1 MPVSPPLPARN
12 APRSFDYIVV
22 GAGSAGCVLANRL
35 SANPQTTVC
44 LIEAGPSDQS
54 LLPGAYVRTPAGII
68 RLIANPRWNW
78 MHQFSAQSDSGERTI
93 PCPRGRLWGGSSAI
107 NGMIYIR
114 GHRNDYDRW
123 AAAGNQGWSY
133 DELLPYFRRS
143 EHFEPG
149 DSPWHGQQ
157 GELNVASLRSP
168 APVNQ
173 VFYDAA
179 AELGWRYNP
188 DFNGEEQEGYGP
200 FHVTQINGER
210 CSAARAFL
218 HPALARPNLTV
229 LSSTLTHRVLLQGKR
244 ATGVE
249 ISQNGSVTQVQ
260 ARREVILS
268 AGSINS
274 PQLMLLSGIGPAQEL
289 ARHGIALQHELPG
302 VGHNLQDHQDVVLMY
317 RSDHDLSYGL
327 SAKGLWPLATSPLH
341 YLARR
346 QGPLTSNTVES
357 GAFLRLSP
365 DDEVP
370 ELGLIVA
377 PALKNQPQRLVPVG
391 HGISLH
397 IGVMHPQSRGQV
409 RLNSADPHDKP
420 IIEANFLSHPEDL
433 RKLVAG
439 VRLVRQLAD
448 TRAFA
453 VRLKGELIPG
463 RAIDSQAGLEQWVLN
478 NLGTVF
484 HPVGTCK
491 MGHDD
496 LAVVDDQLR
505 VHGLQGLR
513 VADASIMPTLTTG
526 NTNAGAIM
534 IGEKAADML
543 LATPLK
549 AIEQDPAHPLAR
561 AGQREAVSV

>member
-1 MPVSPPLPARN
+1 MPESTPLPARN

-35 SANPQTTVC
+35 SANAQTTVC

-68 RLIANPRWNW
+68 RLIANPKWNW
-78 MHQFSAQSDSGERTI
+78 MHQFSAQGDSDGRSI
-93 PCPRGRLWGGSSAI
+93 PCPRGRVWGGSSAI

-114 GHRNDYDRW
+114 GHRHDYDRW

-200 FHVTQINGER
+200 FHVTQVNGER

-218 HPALARPNLTV
+218 HPALKRPNLTV
-229 LSSTLTHRVLLQGKR
+229 LSSTLTHRVLLQGRR

-249 ISQNGSVTQVQ
+249 ISQNGTVTQVL
-260 ARREVILS
+260 AHREVILS

-274 PQLMLLSGIGPAQEL
+274 PQLLLLSGIGPAQEL

-327 SAKGLWPLATSPLH
+327 SAKGLWPLATSPWH

-377 PALKNQPQRLVPVG
+377 PALKNQPQRLVPFG

-397 IGVMHPQSRGQV
+397 IGVMHPKSRGQV

-448 TRAFA
+448 TQAFA
-453 VRLKGELIPG
+453 ARLQGELIPG
-463 RAIDSQAGLEQWVLN
+463 RAIDSQARLEQWVRN

-496 LAVVDDQLR
+496 QAVVDDQLR
-505 VHGLQGLR
+505 VHGLHGLR

-534 IGEKAADML
+534 IGEKAADLL